1 MAGDAASLAPYIA
14 SLASCP
20 KTGLHNPLRSPER
33 YVALG
38 RVCER
43 AAAALKTPE
52 IAQYFS
58 RLVQRTSPKSDA
70 QAAGEVAVVA
80 AFLSNFAGD
89 NVRFLA
95 RSFGVPG
102 DHDGQTSRGYRFPC
116 VEARRRRRRGEGE
129 RRRRRRRRR
138 RRQRRDSG
146 APRTQPLPRPAPPPL
161 PQLRARGHHHAVQLP
176 H

>member
-1 MAGDAASLAPYIA
+1 VPRVAGDAASLAPYIA

-52 IAQYFS
+52 IAKYFS

-80 AFLSNFAGD
+80 AFLANFAGD

-116 VEARRRRRRGEGE
+116 VGSRSAGGRQRARVRRAVARRRRA
-129 RRRRRRRRR
+129 
-138 RRQRRDSG
+138 
-146 APRTQPLPRPAPPPL
+146 APRAAPPPL
-161 PQLRARGHHHAVQLP
+161 SQLRPRGHHHAVQLP